1 MRSVSPVIQLESSE
15 AKNTAAG
22 GMLGIHPRAASLFV
36 RRCQFLLVRVDH
48 RRRVMG
54 VCKTFRRR

>member
-1 MRSVSPVIQLESSE
+1 MRSVSPVIHFESSE

-22 GMLGIHPRAASLFV
+22 EMLHSRAASLFV

-54 VCKTFRRR
+54 VCKTFVRR